1 MIKFFFFF
9 LVGVRKFSHRSLEK
23 AFCHKSPSELTCV
36 NMQVDSL
43 KKRVLFTDQCSVS
56 SGPLHAVISCQ
67 SLGAVI
73 ISLWICILKY
83 KKVIVHG
90 CR

>member
-1 MIKFFFFF
+1 MIKNVFESVLEF
-9 LVGVRKFSHRSLEK
+9 LHRSLKK
-23 AFCHKSPSELTCV
+23 AFCHKSLCELTCV

-56 SGPLHAVISCQ
+56 SGPLHSVISCQ

-73 ISLWICILKY
+73 ISLWICILRY